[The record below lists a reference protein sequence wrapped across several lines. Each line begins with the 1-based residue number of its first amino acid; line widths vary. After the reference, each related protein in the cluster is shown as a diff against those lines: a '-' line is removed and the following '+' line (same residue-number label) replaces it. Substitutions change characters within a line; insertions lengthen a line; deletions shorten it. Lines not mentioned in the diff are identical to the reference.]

1 MPKKLTPMQ
10 KAVKATNKDMKK
22 NETVRVLVGR
32 AYTNDD
38 CDDLVAP
45 LGQPEIDLI
54 KKSIK
59 FLKATHGITSVRM
72 EIRNP
77 HSTNSLDEVMTSDQ
91 YEVHEDNVWSELP
104 VEQFKKNY
112 EKFEQSEETCR
123 LTIFIDNQ
131 GEINLDLEFGSNDP
145 DTAMSAIVFRGKNF

>member
-1 MPKKLTPMQ
+1 MPKKLTAHQ
-10 KAVKATNKDMKK
+10 KAIKATQKDMKK

-45 LGQPEIDLI
+45 IGKPEINLI

-59 FLKATHGITSVRM
+59 FLKATAGITSVKM

-77 HSTNSLDEVMTSDQ
+77 HTTTSLDEVMTPEQ
-91 YEVHEDNVWSELP
+91 YEEYEDNNWGDLMVS
-104 VEQFKKNY
+104 QFALQY
-112 EKFEQSEETCR
+112 PKFDQSDETCR
-123 LTIFIDNQ
+123 LTIFIDTQ
-131 GEINLDLEFGSNDP
+131 GEINLDLEIGSDSP
-145 DTAMSAIVFRGKNF
+145 DTAMSAIVFRGKTF